1 MRREKGP
8 VTRVVVA
15 ETLTEERLDVALKAL
30 ASSQRRE
37 IVRFLVESAPE
48 AGKVCCATDEVC
60 ACKLSERFGL
70 APSTISHHMAA
81 LRAAGIVTSR
91 KDGTW
96 VYYTVQHDV
105 LAAVAAAIEGL

>member
-1 MRREKGP
+1 M
-8 VTRVVVA
+8 TRVVVA
-15 ETLTEERLDVALKAL
+15 EALTEEQLDAALKAL
-30 ASSQRRE
+30 ASAQRRE
-37 IVRFLVESAPE
+37 IVRFLVESTPE
-48 AGKVCCATDEVC
+48 SGKTCCATDEVC

-70 APSTISHHMAA
+70 AASTISHHMSA